1 MVSTKFLKWN
11 LTVFDMV
18 DMLNIKIDIE
28 EVDEVAWVD
37 RTKLNYFCTLYLY
50 YYYITIIIIYYYY
63 LLLF

>member
-1 MVSTKFLKWN
+1 MF
-11 LTVFDMV
+11 

-37 RTKLNYFCTLYLY
+37 RTKLNYFYILYLY
-50 YYYITIIIIYYYY
+50 YYYITTIYYLFFILYY